1 MRLLSVL
8 TLSLAALFAA
18 AAVAEEKEKDK
29 DKDALSGTFKR
40 KAGDITCKIAF
51 KKESKLDF
59 IVEVGDALCVMQ
71 CKYTQGKDGTV
82 KCVVEKFEKKG
93 PFPVTKEKGYEFSMK
108 VGAIK
113 DGKMTVSDFKGEEVD
128 EPAKQAIEGEYETS
142 SD

>member
-8 TLSLAALFAA
+8 TLSLAALL
-18 AAVAEEKEKDK
+18 AAVAIAEDK

-40 KAGDITCKIAF
+40 KAGEITCKIAF

-71 CKYTQGKDGTV
+71 CKYTKGKDGTV

-128 EPAKQAIEGEYETS
+128 EPAKLAIEGEYETS